1 MSKISGKKSAKMLKD
16 ELTQMWSFYE
26 FFAWC
31 IYIPGHEKAYD
42 ICVFN
47 KETLMN
53 LMSTLVSL
61 PLLKT

>member
-1 MSKISGKKSAKMLKD
+1 MSKTSGNKNPQKCFD
-16 ELTQMWSFYE
+16 ELTEMWSFLHGVYTYQDMKRHMIYV
-26 FFAWC
+26 FF
-31 IYIPGHEKAYD
+31 Y
-42 ICVFN
+42 